1 MAITN
6 VRDDP
11 RTTNTFLAI
20 LHSTHK
26 KEIVITEDEYDALKE
41 LRRMKAEERHCM
53 KMFGCR
59 DGKLCF
65 YDVKLTN
72 TVELKSRLQ
81 SEDANERSA

>member
-1 MAITN
+1 MSITN

-11 RTTNTFLAI
+11 KTMTTFQAI
-20 LHSTHK
+20 LNSTRK
-26 KEIVITEDEYDALKE
+26 KEIIITEDEYDALKE

-72 TVELKSRLQ
+72 SVELKTRLQ
-81 SEDANERSA
+81 SADEAG